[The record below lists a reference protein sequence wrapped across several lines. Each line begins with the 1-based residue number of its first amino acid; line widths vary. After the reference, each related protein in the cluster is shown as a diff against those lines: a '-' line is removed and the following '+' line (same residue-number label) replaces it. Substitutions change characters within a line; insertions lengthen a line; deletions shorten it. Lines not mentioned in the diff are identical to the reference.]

1 MKKVFFALIILL
13 NIYIFSNITIPATI
27 SSNDMIFSLKD
38 LIPNIENDRTLAFF
52 SENTL
57 TYESSKLK
65 NIILSITDE
74 TDISFESTL
83 ITIMYEPISLN
94 GDDSN
99 NYNAEN
105 ILIEN
110 NLTENIL
117 KDYFVDMLYNES
129 PNATINEFEISKYM
143 KDTLISTILSLDY
156 RRSMNNIFGNFLVL
170 DETKLKKYISFKAN
184 VSNFDYVYV
193 AKENIDFKTPLNNN
207 ILEKKLIDI
216 YSLNM
221 SPLKINDNNIMK
233 YYANRTIRK
242 GEIIFE
248 NSVKKIPDVS
258 AGQVIPLEVYFDG
271 VKVLSWVKVLNDAL
285 IGETIMARNEKTGV
299 LINGKLFPGP
309 KLIIDIG
316 GY

>member
-27 SSNDMIFSLKD
+27 SSNDKIFSLKD

-57 TYESSKLK
+57 KYESSKLK

-83 ITIMYEPISLN
+83 ITIMYEPNNVN
-94 GDDSN
+94 GADSD
-99 NYNAEN
+99 NYDAEN
-105 ILIEN
+105 NLIEN

-117 KDYFVDMLYNES
+117 KDYFIDMLYNES
-129 PNATINEFEISKYM
+129 PNATINDFEISKYM
-143 KDTLISTILSLDY
+143 KDTQISTILSLDY

>member
-27 SSNDMIFSLKD
+27 SSNDKIFSLKD

-83 ITIMYEPISLN
+83 ITIMYEPNNVN
-94 GDDSN
+94 GADSD
-99 NYNAEN
+99 NYDAEN
-105 ILIEN
+105 NLIEN

-117 KDYFVDMLYNES
+117 KDYFINMLYDES
-129 PNATINEFEISKYM
+129 PNATINDFEISKYM
-143 KDTLISTILSLDY
+143 KDTQISTILSLDY